1 MTGTDC
7 SIPSPLQD
15 QNGKEL
21 VDCDALLAE
30 FGLSPLPK
38 ALKLKPKAS
47 APLKRPSPLRKS
59 TNEQHATKTPS
70 RMPRNSTAQPSPLRQ
85 ISLPSN
91 KNAPGSVY
99 KRLFQ
104 MQA

>member
-1 MTGTDC
+1 
-7 SIPSPLQD
+7 LQD

-21 VDCDALLAE
+21 DDCDALLAE

-47 APLKRPSPLRKS
+47 APLKRPSPLRAS
-59 TNEQHATKTPS
+59 RTNEFSTKTPS

-85 ISLPSN
+85 INLPP
-91 KNAPGSVY
+91 KNAPSSVY

-104 MQA
+104 MQAYSLIIIGTPIR